1 MHQLALLRT
10 RCSTMCRAL
19 DIRTQD
25 LEGFKNISRFGPAFT
40 MGVLRAGDQAR
51 AGNII
56 DYQKMSVLFKDFMA
70 ENGKSLPMI
79 RGSG

>member
-1 MHQLALLRT
+1 
-10 RCSTMCRAL
+10 
-19 DIRTQD
+19 
-25 LEGFKNISRFGPAFT
+25 
-40 MGVLRAGDQAR
+40 VLRAGDQAR